1 VTPRVVPW
9 RKAKHHWPIY
19 LFVLPALLLAGLFQ
33 YYPAFSGAVHSL
45 FRWNGADVSEYVGAG
60 NYLDLVANAE
70 FWRSFR
76 IALILGVCN
85 VIKMIPALAV
95 AVCIH
100 RCRSARMQFFYRAMF
115 VIPMVTP
122 GLVVALIWRS
132 FFFEASS
139 GYLNRFLHT
148 TGLFDLL
155 GKLDT
160 WLDWGGVFR
169 HGAEPAWLGDP
180 RLILFAV
187 IVWGF
192 PWVGSFAVLTYLA
205 KLQGI
210 GRDIYEAAE
219 IDGVGWFSKF
229 TRIELPLIGN
239 SIYLLL
245 VFLIIDTIKDA
256 ATILVLT
263 GFEGGPGGAV
273 TVPALFMI
281 RKAFIDQQ
289 MGYACAVGLVL
300 TVVVMLLQKL
310 STLALDLDECT
321 TGQRRTRLFILAAL
335 ITVIGVVLL
344 GWQLSCILLI
354 AAAAMCGIFRR
365 LDVRPRF
372 SLGRLP
378 LLRVAKHS
386 FIWLVL
392 SFALLPLYLV
402 LIVSVKSNVQ
412 FYQAPAAITRP
423 FNFENWRYAWDVV
436 IPSVANSMFIS
447 TSATILALVL
457 ALCAAYFFARLKMP
471 LSWLLWN
478 AILVLMMM
486 PAIANL
492 IPLFELLRN
501 LNLLNTLTALVLV
514 GASGGQIFCIFVLR
528 SFIADVPQDLFD
540 AAEVDGAGH
549 FRQLMTVVVP
559 LCGPVLGTVGLMQF
573 IAVWNEFV
581 LPLIVIRDQSRLP
594 VMVQLVRMSGEYIR
608 LWGPMMAG
616 YAMASV
622 PVIVLFI
629 LSMKLFVRG
638 LTEGAVKG

>member
-1 VTPRVVPW
+1 VIPRTVPW
-9 RKAKHHWPIY
+9 RKARHHWPIY
-19 LFVLPALLLAGLFQ
+19 LFVFPALVLAGLFQ
-33 YYPAFSGAVHSL
+33 YYPAASGAVHSL
-45 FRWNGADVSEYVGAG
+45 FRWNGSDISEYVGLW
-60 NYLDLVANAE
+60 NYIDLFNNAD

-76 IALILGVCN
+76 IALILGLCN
-85 VIKMIPALAV
+85 VVKMVPALAA

-132 FFFEASS
+132 FFFEATS
-139 GYLNRFLHT
+139 GYLNRFLHS

-155 GKLDT
+155 VKLDG
-160 WLDWGGVFR
+160 WLDWGGIFR

-180 RLILFAV
+180 RLILFA
-187 IVWGF
+187 IIIWGF

-210 GRDIYEAAE
+210 GQDIYEAAE
-219 IDGVGWFSKF
+219 IDGVGWLSKF
-229 TRIELPLIGN
+229 TRIELPLIGS

-256 ATILVLT
+256 ATILALT
-263 GFEGGPGGAV
+263 GFEGGPGGVV

-310 STLALDLDECT
+310 SALAMDLEQYTPAQRRWRLAL
-321 TGQRRTRLFILAAL
+321 LAAVAMAL
-335 ITVIGVVLL
+335 SVTLL
-344 GWQLSCILLI
+344 GWRVSAI
-354 AAAAMCGIFRR
+354 AVIALAAIGFTTRKLEGWSDNVI
-365 LDVRPRF
+365 
-372 SLGRLP
+372 GKLP
-378 LLRVAKHS
+378 VLRIAKHA

-392 SFALLPLYLV
+392 AFALLPLYLV

-423 FNFENWRYAWDVV
+423 FHFENWVYAWDVV
-436 IPSVANSMFIS
+436 VPTLANSMFIS

-457 ALCAAYFFARLKMP
+457 ALGAAYFFARLKMP
-471 LSWLLWN
+471 LSSLLWN
-478 AILVLMMM
+478 GILILMMM

-528 SFIADVPQDLFD
+528 SFIADVPQDLFE
-540 AAEVDGAGH
+540 AAEIDGAGH
-549 FRQLMTVVVP
+549 FRQLTTIVVP

-573 IAVWNEFV
+573 IAMWNEFV
-581 LPLIVIRDQSRLP
+581 LPLIIIRDQSRLP
-594 VMVQLVRMSGEYIR
+594 VMVQLVRMAGEYIR